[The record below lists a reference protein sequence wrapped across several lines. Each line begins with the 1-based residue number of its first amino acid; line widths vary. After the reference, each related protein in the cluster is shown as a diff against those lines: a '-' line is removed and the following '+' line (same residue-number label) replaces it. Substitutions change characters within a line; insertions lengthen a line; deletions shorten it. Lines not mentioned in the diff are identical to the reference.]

1 MRFPAFLQ
9 NKLRTKEH
17 RSFLHSRK
25 CSFHLIFDLSA
36 TQSIPTTN
44 EQMMKSKLRTF
55 ACKQIL
61 RKPIKKRVKEMAE
74 TQRSHNLS
82 NNHECAFLKTHNF
95 LLRFH
100 SDFMMHFLVTM
111 LFKLAAPCF

>member
-1 MRFPAFLQ
+1 
-9 NKLRTKEH
+9 
-17 RSFLHSRK
+17 
-25 CSFHLIFDLSA
+25 
-36 TQSIPTTN
+36 
-44 EQMMKSKLRTF
+44 MKSKLHTF

-82 NNHECAFLKTHNF
+82 NNHECAFLKTHTGNF